1 MDSDS
6 VQSQLVFFSKRFENK
21 KKIRLNVFF
30 LVHIFEPGI
39 LGIIFTKNLAKI
51 LANSTPN
58 SSISTKTNI
67 LTFELEKIT
76 LHN

>member
-1 MDSDS
+1 
-6 VQSQLVFFSKRFENK
+6 
-21 KKIRLNVFF
+21 
-30 LVHIFEPGI
+30 
-39 LGIIFTKNLAKI
+39 LAKI

-67 LTFELEKIT
+67 LTFELKKSR